1 MRLTWMCDLQ
11 VQYSARRGFYLVLQ
25 PSDDLQP
32 SASSRSS
39 GATAGGLPHGFLKL
53 DVGRARSSGIPC
65 TTHELTALNGRLR
78 SAADDCLVLT
88 EQVALPHEQC
98 LQRSLSSAYHGR
110 KICPDTRGPV

>member
-1 MRLTWMCDLQ
+1 MRLQM
-11 VQYSARRGFYLVLQ
+11 QYSARRGFYLVIQ
-25 PSDDLQP
+25 PSDDPQP

-53 DVGRARSSGIPC
+53 DIGRARSSGIPC

-88 EQVALPHEQC
+88 EQVAVTHGSTCGAHCHLHVIAKYVK
-98 LQRSLSSAYHGR
+98 LQ
-110 KICPDTRGPV
+110 